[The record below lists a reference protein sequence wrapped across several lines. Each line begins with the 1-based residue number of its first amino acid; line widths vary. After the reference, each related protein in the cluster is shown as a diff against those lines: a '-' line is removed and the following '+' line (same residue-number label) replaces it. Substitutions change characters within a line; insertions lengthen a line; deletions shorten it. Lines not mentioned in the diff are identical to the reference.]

1 MSKNN
6 NNNIRRQPSSSS
18 SSFPFP
24 YRQSYYYYYYFIA
37 AAAATAIAGILPMI
51 LAYNVIG
58 RNINSGIFFIVA
70 GLAQLFWVLPMVKRW
85 GRIWYYIGIT
95 GTIILMIIYA
105 ITRVPNPITGGRA
118 LPIND
123 MGVATM
129 VLEAVYIGITA
140 LIIAKDSTC
149 SRPKRRRAKIIKKD
163 LAMNLY
169 HYYCF
174 KSILLFSSSLTT
186 FFRIMNLF
194 QILLLSGA
202 KAIDSCVS
210 YPYQIFQQSYV
221 IRNPKR
227 LSLLPILVVDV

>member
-18 SSFPFP
+18 SSSFPFPYP

-37 AAAATAIAGILPMI
+37 AAAATAIAGILHLI

-70 GLAQLFWVLPMVKRW
+70 GLAQLFWVLPMIKRW
-85 GRIWYYIGIT
+85 GRIWYCIGIA

-129 VLEAVYIGITA
+129 VLEAVYIAITA
-140 LIIAKDSTC
+140 LIIAKEKTV
-149 SRPKRRRAKIIKKD
+149 RAAD
-163 LAMNLY
+163 QREEEL
-169 HYYCF
+169 
-174 KSILLFSSSLTT
+174 
-186 FFRIMNLF
+186 R
-194 QILLLSGA
+194 
-202 KAIDSCVS
+202 
-210 YPYQIFQQSYV
+210 
-221 IRNPKR
+221 
-227 LSLLPILVVDV
+227 